1 MGLGITLKT
10 FVSPLQQL
18 AQGGLHQVERFS
30 TMAEKHVQACRNSHK
45 RWTSWTSWTF
55 VLHNPFENS
64 TFFKVISW
72 CFILIFGLSISNH
85 QRNVSNTSKN
95 IKDYLIPSPNLRP
108 AMWHQPWSCGCEN
121 NNSAVLCRRERSCPW
136 KIEISDFKTIVRD
149 CTFTDPMFRTQT
161 YEQFVAK
168 KMLILHWRQKRY
180 QWRCPRKA
188 CNGHRKPKRMFPKT
202 NCFAGFMFF
211 GEDHAHHIVI
221 CTVYSFIYICV
232 CKTLH
237 MYRYWKDTYIYI
249 YI

>member
-64 TFFKVISW
+64 TFLKVISW

-168 KMLILHWRQKRY
+168 KCWFCIGDKNGTNEDVHGRHAMDTGN
-180 QWRCPRKA
+180 PNA
-188 CNGHRKPKRMFPKT
+188 CFPKQT
-202 NCFAGFMFF
+202 VSLASCFLVRTM
-211 GEDHAHHIVI
+211 HTILSYVR
-221 CTVYSFIYICV
+221 YIR
-232 CKTLH
+232 L
-237 MYRYWKDTYIYI
+237 YIYVCV
-249 YI
+249 